1 MIRNTPAR
9 GASDLAWFKSS
20 YSSSSEDDS
29 CVEVATTPATIHI
42 RDSKVTVGP
51 TTWAE
56 FVSYTAGQ
64 SKELMSGGSVP
75 LIGVLPSSDMRRH
88 PRRLAQIRHL
98 LLGGGG

>member
-42 RDSKVTVGP
+42 RDSKVTGGPLLTVGP

-56 FVSYTAGQ
+56 FVSYTAG
-64 SKELMSGGSVP
+64 
-75 LIGVLPSSDMRRH
+75 R
-88 PRRLAQIRHL
+88 
-98 LLGGGG
+98 